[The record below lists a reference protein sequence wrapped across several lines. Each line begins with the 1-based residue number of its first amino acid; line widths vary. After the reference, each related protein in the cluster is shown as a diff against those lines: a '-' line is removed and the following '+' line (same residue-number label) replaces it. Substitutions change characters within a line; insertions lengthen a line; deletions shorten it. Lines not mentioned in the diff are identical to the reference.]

1 MFDKSL
7 LQNPISEYLRW
18 LKTKYSYQSKY
29 EGLRIGYQS
38 KLINVDF
45 GRFNM
50 IATNVTIIN
59 SSIADFS
66 YISDRSVISETQIG
80 KFCSIGPNV
89 RTGPGKHPTHTFV
102 STHPSVYS
110 NPSNLLKN
118 FCRKNHYEYNKQI
131 TIGNDVW
138 IGANAIILDGVTIGN
153 GAIIGANSVIT
164 SNVDPYSIVVG
175 IPGKLVKQR
184 FTEEEI
190 DFLLNFEWWNR
201 SDEWIQANTEYLMDI
216 KKFILQNSIAK

>member
-1 MFDKSL
+1 MFDKSF

-29 EGLRIGYQS
+29 QGLRIGYQS
-38 KLINVDF
+38 KLVNVNF

-50 IATNVTIIN
+50 VAANVTILN
-59 SSIADFS
+59 SSIKDFS
-66 YISDRSVISETQIG
+66 YISDKSIISETQIG

-118 FCRKNHYEYNKQI
+118 FSQKNNYEYNKNI
-131 TIGNDVW
+131 VIENDVW

-153 GAIIGANSVIT
+153 GAVIGANSVIT
-164 SNVDPYSIVVG
+164 SDVEPYAIVVG
-175 IPGKLVKQR
+175 SPGKIVKHR
-184 FTEEEI
+184 FTKEEI
-190 DFLLNFEWWNR
+190 DFLLKFEWWNKN
-201 SDEWIQANTEYLMDI
+201 DDWIQANVDSLMDI
-216 KKFILQNSIAK
+216 KKFTLQNSI